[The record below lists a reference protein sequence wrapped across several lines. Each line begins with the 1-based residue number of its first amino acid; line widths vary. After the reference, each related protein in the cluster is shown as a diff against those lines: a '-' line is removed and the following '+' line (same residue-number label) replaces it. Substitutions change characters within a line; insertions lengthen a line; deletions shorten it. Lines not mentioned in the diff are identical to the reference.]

1 MNDIYV
7 RFKAYK
13 TVLAEARILSRQ
25 PLYMAAVDVK
35 NAFDSIPHDKLLAV
49 VTDVLSEVSAHPDPS
64 GRVRKY
70 GER

>member
-1 MNDIYV
+1 MV
-7 RFKAYK
+7 G
-13 TVLAEARILSRQ
+13 L
-25 PLYMAAVDVK
+25 DVK